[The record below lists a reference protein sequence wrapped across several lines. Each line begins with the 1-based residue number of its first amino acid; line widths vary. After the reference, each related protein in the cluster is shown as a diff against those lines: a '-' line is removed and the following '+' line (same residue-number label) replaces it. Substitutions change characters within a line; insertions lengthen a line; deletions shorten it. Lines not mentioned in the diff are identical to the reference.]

1 MFKLDDI
8 ESIKR
13 AIRVDHNLD
22 DDLIINVYLPAAQR
36 QIKAAISLDEKD
48 YSFFESNS
56 VYNLAVLNTLAHHY
70 DNRSST
76 TDTPKQEVPL
86 SSLTLIQ
93 ALRGDLEKW
102 RAENVEVDTDGFE

>member
-22 DDLIINVYLPAAQR
+22 DDLILNVYLPAAQR
-36 QIKAAISLDEKD
+36 QIKAAISFDEKE

-56 VYNLAVLNTLAHHY
+56 V
-70 DNRSST
+70 
-76 TDTPKQEVPL
+76 
-86 SSLTLIQ
+86 
-93 ALRGDLEKW
+93 
-102 RAENVEVDTDGFE
+102 

>member
-22 DDLIINVYLPAAQR
+22 DDLILNVYLPAAQR

-56 VYNLAVLNTLAHHY
+56 VYNLVVSKLPNCTSFCVGSYKSA
-70 DNRSST
+70 
-76 TDTPKQEVPL
+76 KQE
-86 SSLTLIQ
+86 
-93 ALRGDLEKW
+93 
-102 RAENVEVDTDGFE
+102 